1 MLQAHLNNEKR
12 TLSELKQVYTQALK
26 DCEQRIKQL
35 SMRTDMENIQ
45 SIVYQKNYQQ
55 AIKGQLEGILEQL
68 HSNEFATVSDFLAR
82 SYQDG
87 YIGAMY
93 DISGQGIPL
102 VIPLDQEQVVKA
114 IQTDTKLSKTL
125 YNRLGED
132 VNKLKTSIRAEVSR
146 GIANGATW
154 NEVASQIAM
163 NFKNTPFNVAYN
175 NAVRIAR
182 TEGHRI
188 QIQAADDA
196 QHKAKESGAD
206 IVKQWDASLDG
217 RTRKTHRK
225 LDGQIR
231 ELDEPFEV
239 DGKKAM
245 RPADFGD
252 PAEDI
257 NCRCALLQR
266 AKWALDEAE
275 LEVLKSRAEY
285 YGLDKTDSFEDYKKK
300 YLKASERV
308 RQDALKM
315 NDKGTSL
322 EKVINKNDEEIQ
334 FKLDGMSEEGQKYIK
349 DKIALLSSEYNT
361 SIVDIQYD
369 KTLKYVGGKV
379 DAYTGTV
386 MQIKDSHSIEHE
398 FFHTLDHSHR
408 LKYKDSV
415 ETNEDFWKESKK
427 LFTEYKKAAINNR
440 NIRISEYSL
449 ENVDEFMA
457 EAFAAAKG
465 GTNADTFG
473 VGSESPYT
481 QKALSIIDKY
491 FKKDTLE
498 KAGKSSTMNM
508 NLQLFAKD
516 SKDYKTII
524 LPKDEYAYVMSEL
537 NTHLSNEQ
545 RNQKVVKKAIGNYI
559 YTIENNGFD
568 EYRIIGKEAIDTDAM
583 EWWNE

>member
-26 DCEQRIKQL
+26 DCEKRIKEL

-102 VIPLDQEQVVKA
+102 IIPLDQEQVVKA

-132 VNKLKTSIRAEVSR
+132 INKLKTNIRAEVSR
-146 GIANGATW
+146 GIANGSTW

-196 QHKAKESGAD
+196 QHKAKDNGAD
-206 IVKQWDASLDG
+206 IVKMWDASLDG
-217 RTRKTHRK
+217 KTRKTHRK

-266 AKWALDEAE
+266 ARWALDESE

-300 YLKASERV
+300 YLKASDDVAKDRLGIFSNNKKTNPKYYDYKGKDISTVENDLSSLDYEVGVIFDDDGKAISCQLGSENEV
-308 RQDALKM
+308 RFTKHQAKLMKGKDVTHNHPLNTPPSPEDLYLMVNNKAKSFRTCGKNGAYVLKYSEDVEKLPIYDVFS
-315 NDKGTSL
+315 NKYDEVSEKLKPKYINEIVKGMAQEEATI
-322 EKVINKNDEEIQ
+322 KWAEEIWEELY
-334 FKLDGMSEEGQKYIK
+334 KLYGIK
-349 DKIALLSSEYNT
+349 P
-361 SIVDIQYD
+361 
-369 KTLKYVGGKV
+369 
-379 DAYTGTV
+379 
-386 MQIKDSHSIEHE
+386 
-398 FFHTLDHSHR
+398 
-408 LKYKDSV
+408 
-415 ETNEDFWKESKK
+415 DFE
-427 LFTEYKKAAINNR
+427 R
-440 NIRISEYSL
+440 R
-449 ENVDEFMA
+449 
-457 EAFAAAKG
+457 
-465 GTNADTFG
+465 
-473 VGSESPYT
+473 
-481 QKALSIIDKY
+481 
-491 FKKDTLE
+491 
-498 KAGKSSTMNM
+498 
-508 NLQLFAKD
+508 
-516 SKDYKTII
+516 
-524 LPKDEYAYVMSEL
+524 
-537 NTHLSNEQ
+537 
-545 RNQKVVKKAIGNYI
+545 
-559 YTIENNGFD
+559 
-568 EYRIIGKEAIDTDAM
+568 
-583 EWWNE
+583 

>member
-26 DCEQRIKQL
+26 DCEKRIKEL
-35 SMRTDMENIQ
+35 SMRTDMDNIQ
-45 SIVYQKNYQQ
+45 SIVYQKQYQQ

-87 YIGAMY
+87 FTGAMY
-93 DISGQGIPL
+93 DIAGQGIPL
-102 VIPLDQEQVVKA
+102 IIPIDQEQVVKA

-154 NEVASQIAM
+154 NEVAGKIAQS
-163 NFKNTPFNVAYN
+163 FKNTPFNAAYN

-196 QHKAKESGAD
+196 QHKAKDNGAD
-206 IVKQWDASLDG
+206 IVKMWNASLDG

-252 PAEDI
+252 PAEDV

-266 AKWALDEAE
+266 ARWALDESE
-275 LEVLKSRAEY
+275 LDVLKSRAEY

-300 YLKASERV
+300 YLKASESERV

-315 NDKGTSL
+315 NG
-322 EKVINKNDEEIQ
+322 E
-334 FKLDGMSEEGQKYIK
+334 
-349 DKIALLSSEYNT
+349 
-361 SIVDIQYD
+361 
-369 KTLKYVGGKV
+369 
-379 DAYTGTV
+379 
-386 MQIKDSHSIEHE
+386 
-398 FFHTLDHSHR
+398 
-408 LKYKDSV
+408 
-415 ETNEDFWKESKK
+415 
-427 LFTEYKKAAINNR
+427 
-440 NIRISEYSL
+440 
-449 ENVDEFMA
+449 
-457 EAFAAAKG
+457 
-465 GTNADTFG
+465 
-473 VGSESPYT
+473 
-481 QKALSIIDKY
+481 
-491 FKKDTLE
+491 DTLE
-498 KAGKSSTMNM
+498 KAGKSSTIKAITIDDFEDAAIGNDVDKDVLKQISSVIKAGEDKSDYYINEVRMLDIPSNKNGKVLM
-508 NLQLFAKD
+508 QISPEPSGKKASLVLELNRDLISGRTLEQINENLSNSFQTVCNTLEDAANHEAGHAKLI
-516 SKDYKTII
+516 SGLSTEQIKLLYKTIEPHGFKGISIIADEDGVEAFAEIEAMIKRNDNITDEMMEFYNKCLAMKEGVLNGDNNI
-524 LPKDEYAYVMSEL
+524 L
-537 NTHLSNEQ
+537 
-545 RNQKVVKKAIGNYI
+545 
-559 YTIENNGFD
+559 
-568 EYRIIGKEAIDTDAM
+568 
-583 EWWNE
+583 W